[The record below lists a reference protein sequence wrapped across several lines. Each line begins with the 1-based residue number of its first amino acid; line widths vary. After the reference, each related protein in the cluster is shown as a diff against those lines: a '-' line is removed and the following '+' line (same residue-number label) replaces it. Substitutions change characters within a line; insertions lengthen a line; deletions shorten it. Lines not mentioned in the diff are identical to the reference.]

1 MYAVKIIS
9 PAGKSGFEIREMRS
23 DTAFM
28 NVDEFKEA
36 LLNHCENYIT
46 SEQEV
51 KFGYITPGHGKKGK
65 QVLITGLKE
74 LEDMYKAY
82 TSRKEIVLWIRN
94 EQRKRPNPLMRK
106 MFQHPKLLDLGIMD
120 T

>member
-1 MYAVKIIS
+1 
-9 PAGKSGFEIREMRS
+9 MRS
-23 DTAFM
+23 DTAFV

-36 LLNHCENYIT
+36 LLKHCENYIT